1 MNIQTKAIHAGY
13 SAHGPEQPVVSPL
26 QPGTIFTHPLT
37 GFDSAAGSYGYS
49 RYGNPNRRELE
60 QILTALEGGA
70 ISAAFSSGMAAI
82 TAVFQVLS
90 PDDHV
95 VVCNDVYHGTRAVLN
110 DIMKRW
116 GLMVTYVDAADV
128 NAVAQAMQPQ
138 TRIVWLET
146 PSNPRLLISDIAAI
160 SAMVR
165 EIEREPHQIKVCVD
179 NTWGTPI
186 LQQPL
191 VLGADIVM
199 HSCTKYIG
207 GHSDVLA
214 GALIARHQD
223 AFFESIRTL
232 QKQTGAVL
240 SPFDSWMLVRS
251 LKTLPIRMRVHCEN
265 AARIAAFLQQHP
277 KVGEVFY
284 PGLPESPGHDIA
296 LRQMS
301 DFGGMVSALFLSK
314 KEKILQEIAT
324 SRLFKV
330 ATSLGGVESLWEH
343 RQSSEGPTSTTPE
356 NLVRMSVGIE
366 HPDDLIADIEM
377 VLDRL

>member
-1 MNIQTKAIHAGY
+1 M
-13 SAHGPEQPVVSPL
+13 
-26 QPGTIFTHPLT
+26 F
-37 GFDSAAGSYGYS
+37 
-49 RYGNPNRRELE
+49 
-60 QILTALEGGA
+60 
-70 ISAAFSSGMAAI
+70 
-82 TAVFQVLS
+82 
-90 PDDHV
+90 
-95 VVCNDVYHGTRAVLN
+95 
-110 DIMKRW
+110 
-116 GLMVTYVDAADV
+116 TYVDAADV